1 LDPSTTVVA
10 ELQEWLLTQ
19 ERELD
24 SQEGAIVTWEES
36 LLVFTHALKEASEG
50 CDASRAH
57 MGVAWCDN
65 LAQVGTSG
73 SRSERR
79 KALRWGLDE
88 RITIL
93 GLLEMDLEVHKAI
106 MAEELERSLRC
117 SDRCD
122 LPTELYKAHARVNE
136 IAVDRVTEAERLPRQ
151 LVWVADVLI
160 DLGLPLIEDIP
171 QLPKTVQDTLATVA
185 LILERL

>member
-1 LDPSTTVVA
+1 
-10 ELQEWLLTQ
+10 
-19 ERELD
+19 
-24 SQEGAIVTWEES
+24 
-36 LLVFTHALKEASEG
+36 
-50 CDASRAH
+50 

-65 LAQVGTSG
+65 LAQVGTSF
-73 SRSERR
+73 SRSEWR

-122 LPTELYKAHARVNE
+122 LPVELYKARARVNE

-160 DLGLPLIEDIP
+160 DLGLPLIEDNP
-171 QLPKTVQDTLATVA
+171 QLPKTVQDTLAIVA
-185 LILERL
+185 LILECLQRAWDSGAGPWD

>member
-1 LDPSTTVVA
+1 
-10 ELQEWLLTQ
+10 
-19 ERELD
+19 
-24 SQEGAIVTWEES
+24 
-36 LLVFTHALKEASEG
+36 
-50 CDASRAH
+50 
-57 MGVAWCDN
+57 
-65 LAQVGTSG
+65 
-73 SRSERR
+73 
-79 KALRWGLDE
+79 
-88 RITIL
+88 
-93 GLLEMDLEVHKAI
+93 MDLEVHKAI

-122 LPTELYKAHARVNE
+122 LPAELYKAHARVNE